1 MAKIRNPARFSEHF
15 KVDTALLTKS
25 GVLNPTLNA
34 DTKLFIDPLLL
45 GDSAHPE
52 ISGEGRQAYI
62 RHFSTAISLLRA
74 VKVEDETDVPWRNVR
89 RLLSFPEI
97 KGTCL
102 GYGAESISGSGSGS
116 AMTDQVMQTAKAIV
130 DLGVNDP
137 DLFVA
142 MALFEDNFGPDRI
155 SDMTTNI
162 IFEELLKFNGR
173 ILAGLDVP
181 TEKFAIRL
189 KNGKSYQAMLPRNP
203 FSKGNVPVI
212 LVPSDV
218 LRDLPV
224 ATDWQDVSS
233 AASQSAEIRS
243 RVNDQIAELWRSKTL
258 KDKEAVRTWALGDK
272 KAFETLLQMVH
283 GADRTAYDMA
293 GDPRGEVFW
302 RQLLIDLAKTQP
314 FTIQRPERSDLNGVV
329 SVVEQIIEQFRFLIE
344 DRRFSEELYYLGDPR
359 PEKAAQMLFFA
370 VAYSYCKANNL
381 DITPEAETGTGPV
394 DFKVASGFNGRVLVE
409 IKLSTNKKM
418 VAGYT
423 RQLEAYKKA
432 EETMQ
437 GYYVV
442 IDVGGPMGRK
452 RRQLE
457 KLRNSAIAR
466 KETVSPII
474 FIDGKRQPSASKR

>member
-1 MAKIRNPARFSEHF
+1 MAKIRNPVRFSEHF
-15 KVDTALLTKS
+15 KIDAALLTKL

-52 ISGEGRQAYI
+52 ISGEARQAYI
-62 RHFSTAISLLRA
+62 KHFSTAISLLRA

-102 GYGAESISGSGSGS
+102 GYGAESISGSGSGNT
-116 AMTDQVMQTAKAIV
+116 MTDQVLQTAKVIV
-130 DLGVNDP
+130 NLGVEDP

-162 IFEELLKFNGR
+162 IFEALLKFNAR
-173 ILAGLDVP
+173 ILSSLDVP
-181 TEKFAIRL
+181 TEKFTMRL
-189 KNGKSYQAMLPRNP
+189 KNGKSYEAMLSRNS
-203 FSKGNVPVI
+203 FSKGDVPVI
-212 LVPSDV
+212 LVPGDV

-224 ATDWQDVSS
+224 ATDWQDISS
-233 AASQSAEIRS
+233 AASQSAEIRN

-258 KDKEAVRTWALGDK
+258 KDKEKVRDWALGDK
-272 KAFETLLQMVH
+272 EAFETLLQMVH
-283 GADRTAYDMA
+283 GADRAAYDLA

-302 RQLLIDLAKTQP
+302 RQLLIDLATAQP
-314 FTIQRPERSDLNGVV
+314 FIIQKPKQSDRDGVV
-329 SVVEQIIEQFRFLIE
+329 SVAEQIIEQFRFLIE
-344 DRRFSEELYYLGDPR
+344 DRRFSEELYYQGEPR

-394 DFKVASGFNGRVLVE
+394 DFKVTSGFDGRVLVE

-432 EETMQ
+432 EETTQ

-442 IDVGGPMGRK
+442 IDVGGPITRK
-452 RRQLE
+452 RRLLA
-457 KLRNSAIAR
+457 KLQKEAIAR
-466 KETVSPII
+466 KEIVSPII